1 VTSLQCPESSVGL
14 LRRRRRP
21 VAPGPAFGWD
31 HGCRP
36 ERSLVYEK
44 GRAQIAMT
52 HWFSLVDSMGFFYPE
67 FFGLRLQ

>member
-1 VTSLQCPESSVGL
+1 
-14 LRRRRRP
+14 